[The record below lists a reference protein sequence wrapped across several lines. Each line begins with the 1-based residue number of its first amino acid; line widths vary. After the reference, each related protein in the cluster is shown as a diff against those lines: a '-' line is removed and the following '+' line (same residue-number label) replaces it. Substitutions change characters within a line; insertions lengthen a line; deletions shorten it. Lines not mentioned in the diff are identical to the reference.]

1 MTKYIIVTGG
11 VLSGLGKGVT
21 TAAIGLIL
29 RSRGLRIDVCKID
42 PYLNVDPG
50 LMNPFQ
56 HGEVWVTKDGYEADL
71 DFGHYERF
79 LDVELTRD
87 HNITTGK
94 IYLSVLEKE
103 RRGEYLGQTV
113 QIIPHVTDEIKRQI
127 LEIARINNPDVLIVE
142 IGGTTG
148 DIESMPF
155 LEALRQLRMELGKEN
170 VLFIHVTL
178 VPTLETVGEQK
189 TKPTQHSVKELRGIG
204 IQPDILV
211 CRTRDPLL
219 EETRAKLSLFCDVAK
234 RDVISNHDVKII
246 YEVPLVMDAQ
256 GLGDTIL
263 EKLNLRERRHDLRDW
278 ARFVSRIKKPKEKV
292 TIAIV
297 GKYTHLHDS
306 YISIVE
312 ALKHAAW
319 KLNHEVEILWVEA
332 EELEEKPEKLEELS
346 RAEGILV
353 PGGFGARGAEG
364 KIAAIRYARE
374 RDVPY
379 LGICFG
385 FQLAVVEFA
394 RNVAKL
400 EGANSVELDPKAKH
414 PVIDLLPEQRGI
426 EQLGGTMRLG
436 EIEVSIKPGTKAHE
450 IYGRTEV
457 GERHRHRYEVNPV
470 YIPQLE
476 SAGLVFSATSDAG
489 RRMEICELPSH
500 FHFLA
505 TQFHPEFKSRPRR
518 PAPVFL
524 AFVDA
529 AIRKKAQRES

>member
-1 MTKYIIVTGG
+1 MTKFIIVTGG

-79 LDVELTRD
+79 LDVELTRE

-94 IYLSVLEKE
+94 VYLSVLEKE

-113 QIIPHVTDEIKRQI
+113 QIIPHVTDEIKQQLVR
-127 LEIARINNPDVLIVE
+127 IARKSNPDVLIVE

-155 LEALRQLRMELGKEN
+155 LEALRQLRMELGREN

-178 VPTLETVGEQK
+178 VPVLDAVGEQK
-189 TKPTQHSVKELRGIG
+189 TKPTQHSVKELRSIG
-204 IQPDILV
+204 IQPDMLV
-211 CRTRDPLL
+211 CRCREPLL
-219 EETRAKLSLFCDVAK
+219 DETKAKLSLYCDVSK
-234 RDVISNHDVKII
+234 RDVISNHDVDVI
-246 YEVPLVMDAQ
+246 YEVPLVMEAQ
-256 GLGDTIL
+256 GIGDTIL
-263 EKLNLRERRHDLRDW
+263 EKLNLRERANDLREW
-278 ARFVSRIKKPKEKV
+278 RAFVERVKKARDTVRI
-292 TIAIV
+292 AMV

-306 YISIVE
+306 YISVVE
-312 ALKHAAW
+312 ALRHAAW
-319 KLNHEVEILWVEA
+319 KLNHRVEVLWVEA
-332 EELEEKPEKLEELS
+332 ERLEEEGTGVLEG
-346 RAEGILV
+346 ADGVLV
-353 PGGFGARGAEG
+353 PGGFGVRGAEG

-374 RDVPY
+374 NRVPY

-394 RNVAKL
+394 RHVAGL
-400 EGANSVELDPKAKH
+400 RGANSTELEPGTEH

-426 EQLGGTMRLG
+426 ERLGGTMRLG
-436 EIEVSIKPGTKAHE
+436 EIEVEIKPGTLAHR
-450 IYGRTEV
+450 IYGCEKV
-457 GERHRHRYEVNPV
+457 GERHRHRYEVNPA
-470 YIPQLE
+470 YIPRLE
-476 SAGLVFSATSDAG
+476 SSGLVFSATSDSG

-500 FHFLA
+500 PHFLA
-505 TQFHPEFKSRPRR
+505 TQFHPEFKSRPLK

-524 AFVDA
+524 SFVSSAIERRRRRDA
-529 AIRKKAQRES
+529 GP

>member
-332 EELEEKPEKLEELS
+332 EELEEEPSLLEELS
-346 RAEGILV
+346 SAEGILV

-476 SAGLVFSATSDAG
+476 SAGLVFSATSDGG

>member
-1 MTKYIIVTGG
+1 
-11 VLSGLGKGVT
+11 
-21 TAAIGLIL
+21 
-29 RSRGLRIDVCKID
+29 
-42 PYLNVDPG
+42 
-50 LMNPFQ
+50 
-56 HGEVWVTKDGYEADL
+56 
-71 DFGHYERF
+71 
-79 LDVELTRD
+79 
-87 HNITTGK
+87 TGK

-127 LEIARINNPDVLIVE
+127 REIARINNPDVLIVE

-234 RDVISNHDVKII
+234 RDVISNHDVRII

-278 ARFVSRIKKPKEKV
+278 ARFVNRIKKPKEKV

-319 KLNHEVEILWVEA
+319 KLNHDVEILWVEA
-332 EELEEKPEKLEELS
+332 EELEEEPSRVEELS
-346 RAEGILV
+346 KAQGILV

-374 RDVPY
+374 NDVPY

-394 RNVAKL
+394 RHVAKL
-400 EGANSVELDPKAKH
+400 EGANSVELDPHAKH

-426 EQLGGTMRLG
+426 DKMGGTMRLG
-436 EIEVSIKPGTKAHE
+436 EIKVDIKPGTKAHE
-450 IYGRTEV
+450 IYGTTEV

-476 SAGLVFSATSDAG
+476 SAGLVFSATSDNG

-529 AIRKKAQRES
+529 AIRKKTQQES

>member
-1 MTKYIIVTGG
+1 MTKFIIVTGG

-29 RSRGLRIDVCKID
+29 RSRGLRVDVCKID

-103 RRGEYLGQTV
+103 RKGEYLGQTV
-113 QIIPHVTDEIKRQI
+113 QIIPHVTDEIKRQ
-127 LEIARINNPDVLIVE
+127 LHAIARINNPDVLIVE

-178 VPTLETVGEQK
+178 VPTLDAVGEQK

-211 CRTRDPLL
+211 CRTRKPLL
-219 EETRAKLSLFCDVAK
+219 DETKAKLSLFCDVSK
-234 RDVISNHDVKII
+234 RDVISNHDVRVV

-256 GLGDTIL
+256 GMGDTVL
-263 EKLNLRERRHDLRDW
+263 EKLNLRERKYDLSDW
-278 ARFVSRIKKPKEKV
+278 DRFIKKVKKPKEKV

-319 KLNHEVEILWVEA
+319 KLGHEAEILWIEA
-332 EELEEKPEKLEELS
+332 EEIEDEPEKLKELE
-346 RAEGILV
+346 RAQGVLV

-374 RDVPY
+374 NNIPY

-394 RNVAKL
+394 RHVLGL
-400 EGANSVELDPKAKH
+400 EQANSVELDPDTRH
-414 PVIDLLPEQRGI
+414 PVIDLLPEQREI
-426 EQLGGTMRLG
+426 EKLGGTMRLG
-436 EIEVSIKPGTKAHE
+436 EIKVKIKPGTKAYE
-450 IYGRTEV
+450 IYGCEEV
-457 GERHRHRYEVNPV
+457 GERHRHRYEVNPE
-470 YIPQLE
+470 YIERLE
-476 SAGLVFSATSDAG
+476 SAGMVFSATSDGG
-489 RRMEICELPSH
+489 RRMEICELPAH

-518 PAPVFL
+518 PAPVFF

-529 AIRKKAQRES
+529 AIRSKRL

>member
-476 SAGLVFSATSDAG
+476 SAGLVFSATSDGG

>member
-1 MTKYIIVTGG
+1 MTKFIIVTGG

-79 LDVELTRD
+79 LDVELTRE

-94 IYLSVLEKE
+94 VYLSVLEKE

-113 QIIPHVTDEIKRQI
+113 QIIPHVTDEIKQQLVR
-127 LEIARINNPDVLIVE
+127 IARKSNPDVLIVE

-155 LEALRQLRMELGKEN
+155 LEALRQLRMELGREN

-178 VPTLETVGEQK
+178 VPVLDAVGEQK
-189 TKPTQHSVKELRGIG
+189 TKPTQHSVKELRSIG
-204 IQPDILV
+204 IQPDMLV
-211 CRTRDPLL
+211 CRCREPLL
-219 EETRAKLSLFCDVAK
+219 DETKAKLSLYCDVSK
-234 RDVISNHDVKII
+234 RDVISNHDVDVI
-246 YEVPLVMDAQ
+246 YEVPLVMEAQ
-256 GLGDTIL
+256 GIGDTIL
-263 EKLNLRERRHDLRDW
+263 EKLNLRERANDLREW
-278 ARFVSRIKKPKEKV
+278 RAFVERVKKARDTVRI
-292 TIAIV
+292 AMV

-306 YISIVE
+306 YISVVE
-312 ALKHAAW
+312 ALRHAAW
-319 KLNHEVEILWVEA
+319 KLNHRVEVLWVEA
-332 EELEEKPEKLEELS
+332 ERLEEEGTGVLEG
-346 RAEGILV
+346 ADGVLV
-353 PGGFGARGAEG
+353 PGGFGVRGAEG

-374 RDVPY
+374 NRVPY

-394 RNVAKL
+394 RHVAGL
-400 EGANSVELDPKAKH
+400 RGANSTELEPGTEH

-426 EQLGGTMRLG
+426 ERLGGTMRLG
-436 EIEVSIKPGTKAHE
+436 EIEVEIKPGTLAHR
-450 IYGRTEV
+450 IYGCEKV
-457 GERHRHRYEVNPV
+457 GERHRHRYEVNPA
-470 YIPQLE
+470 YISRLE
-476 SAGLVFSATSDAG
+476 SSGLVFSATSDSG

-500 FHFLA
+500 PHFLA
-505 TQFHPEFKSRPRR
+505 TQFHPEFKSRPLK

-524 AFVDA
+524 SFVSSAIERRRRRDA
-529 AIRKKAQRES
+529 GP